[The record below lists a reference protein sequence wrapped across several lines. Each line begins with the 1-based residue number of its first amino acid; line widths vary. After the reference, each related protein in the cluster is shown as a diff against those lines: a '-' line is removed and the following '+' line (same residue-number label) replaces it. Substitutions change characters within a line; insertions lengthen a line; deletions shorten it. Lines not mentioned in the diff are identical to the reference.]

1 MPSETRIPKGEPV
14 IRERLLALS
23 EPVYKAF
30 HSALI
35 PTVPSERVLGV
46 RQPKLRALAKELAGS
61 PPAEAFLRELPH
73 YYYEEQNLHACFI
86 ERLREEEPLY
96 RAIDRFLPTVDNWA
110 TCDMLS
116 PPLFKKCPP
125 GLLPKVR
132 EWLASG
138 KTYVIR
144 FGEAVLMRHYLGE
157 EFRPEFHR
165 WVAAVPTEDYY
176 LRTMAAWYFA
186 TALSVRWDETIPYIK
201 GETLSPA
208 ARNAAIQKA
217 VESRRVPEEKK
228 QELRALRVKTK

>member
-14 IRERLLALS
+14 IRERLLTLS
-23 EPVYKAF
+23 EPGYKAF

-35 PTVPSERVLGV
+35 PSVPPERILGV

-61 PPAEAFLRELPH
+61 PPAENFLRELPH

-86 ERLREEEPLY
+86 ERLREEASLY
-96 RAIDRFLPTVDNWA
+96 RALDRFLPTVDNWA

-116 PPLFKKCPP
+116 PPLFKKHPA

-138 KTYVIR
+138 ETYVIR
-144 FGEAVLMRHYLGE
+144 FGETVLMRHYLGE

-186 TALSVRWDETIPYIK
+186 TALSVRWEETLPYIE
-201 GETLSPA
+201 GSALSPET
-208 ARNAAIQKA
+208 RNAAIQKA
-217 VESRRVPEEKK
+217 VESRRITEAQK
-228 QELRALRVKTK
+228 QTLRALRVKTK